1 MDHPS
6 SHPISVIVPHYNDL
20 AGLDRC
26 LASLA
31 SQTLSRSDYE
41 VIVVDNMS
49 SLDRHEL
56 ERVVS
61 SRGRLLFENDQGA
74 GPTRNR
80 GVAGSSGK
88 FLAFIDSDCVAD
100 RLWLERGIA
109 ALKDFDFVGGRVDV
123 LVTDPA
129 APTPVES
136 FEQVFAFDFERYIR
150 VKGFTGT
157 GNLFCRRALFDSVG
171 PFQNGVSEDMEWSH
185 RATALGFS
193 LGYCDTAIVGH
204 PARTTWSDLRKKWH
218 RLNRETYGL
227 MRRRRYA
234 SLRWILRNWLMPAS
248 IIPHAIKILR
258 TRRLRGARSRIGAIA
273 ILARIRMWRFV
284 DAHRVLL
291 ERGNS

>member
-150 VKGFTGT
+150 VKG
-157 GNLFCRRALFDSVG
+157 LPARAIYSADG
-171 PFQNGVSEDMEWSH
+171 PFS
-185 RATALGFS
+185 TASGPFRMA
-193 LGYCDTAIVGH
+193 C
-204 PARTTWSDLRKKWH
+204 RKTWSGRIAQRHW
-218 RLNRETYGL
+218 
-227 MRRRRYA
+227 A
-234 SLRWILRNWLMPAS
+234 SAWDIATPRSSATLHEPHGRTCVRNGIAS
-248 IIPHAIKILR
+248 I
-258 TRRLRGARSRIGAIA
+258 ARPTA
-273 ILARIRMWRFV
+273 
-284 DAHRVLL
+284 
-291 ERGNS
+291 